1 VDALNLLPRSIA
13 LRLTLALGAIALMVF
28 SGTGI
33 LLHRSLADALVSADH
48 DELLGKIEVV
58 KHFVGEAR
66 TTGDLVALRHHLDDL
81 LIGHP
86 DLRVWLQ
93 FSDGTPAYGGPP
105 PKPTGTLGVR
115 GHFRLMRADG
125 VPMDGVDAQLLGT
138 EPLGNMQVRVAIDI
152 QPRDQLLARYRN
164 VLIGVCTL
172 AVLLSVGLS
181 ALATWRGLAPV
192 TRLSREA
199 SRITPHSLQTRLSD
213 THVDDELT
221 GLVQAFNGV
230 LDRLETAY
238 RHMEAFNAD
247 VAHELRT
254 PLATLINGTQV
265 MLSAKRP
272 AEELRDALASNLE
285 ELEKLKTLVNDMLFL
300 ARADQGDRPD
310 GLEQVDLALEVVKTI
325 EYCEALLEE
334 GGVAAVREG
343 AATAPC
349 DASLIRRA
357 LVNLLSNAIKHT
369 QRGQSIHVVLE
380 TLPGKVRLSVLNP
393 GAPLSA
399 ELLKRMFDRFYRV
412 DDARVR
418 AGESHG
424 LGLAIVRAIARMHR
438 GEVFAHTTP
447 AGNVVGLEIPG
458 EPPAGAGQPDAV
470 IVKQAPTRAA
480 RQEPA
485 PRGVSQ
491 GEPLE

>member
-1 VDALNLLPRSIA
+1 VNALKLLPRSIA
-13 LRLTLALGAIALMVF
+13 LRLTLTLGAIALLVF
-28 SGTGI
+28 SGSGI
-33 LLHRSLADALVSADH
+33 LLHRSLADALVRADH

-66 TTGDLVALRHHLDDL
+66 TTGDLVALQHHLDDL

-93 FSDGTPAYGGPP
+93 FKDGTPLYGGPP
-105 PKPTGTLGVR
+105 PSPNGPLGVR
-115 GHFRLMRADG
+115 GHFRLVRADS
-125 VPMDGVDAQLLGT
+125 VPMDGVDAQLLGA

-152 QPRDQLLARYRN
+152 RPRDELLARYRN
-164 VLIGVCTL
+164 VLIGVCAL
-172 AVLLSVGLS
+172 AVLLSLGLS

-199 SRITPHSLQTRLSD
+199 ASITPHSLQTRLSD

-254 PLATLINGTQV
+254 PLATLINGAQV

-285 ELEKLKTLVNDMLFL
+285 ELEKLKVLVNDMLFL

-310 GLEQVDLALEVVKTI
+310 GLVQVDLAVEVDKTI

-334 GGVAAVREG
+334 GQVAVVRQG

-357 LVNLLSNAIKHT
+357 LANLLSNAIKHT
-369 QRGQSIHVVLE
+369 QRGQTIHVGLE
-380 TLPGKVRLSVLNP
+380 ALPDKVRISVRNP
-393 GAPLSA
+393 GVPLSTD
-399 ELLKRMFDRFYRV
+399 LRKRMFDRFYRA
-412 DDARVR
+412 DDARAR
-418 AGESHG
+418 TGESHG

-438 GEVFAHTTP
+438 GDVFAQATP
-447 AGNVVGLEIPG
+447 AGNVVGLEIPR
-458 EPPAGAGQPDAV
+458 EAHVGAGESSAV
-470 IVKQAPTRAA
+470 VFKRAPARPA
-480 RQEPA
+480 RQEP
-485 PRGVSQ
+485 PPCVTPQ
-491 GEPLE
+491 GKPPE

>member
-1 VDALNLLPRSIA
+1 LKLLRRSIA
-13 LRLTLALGAIALMVF
+13 LRLTLALGAIALLVF

-33 LLHRSLADALVSADH
+33 LLHRSLADALVRADH

-66 TTGDLVALRHHLDDL
+66 TSGDLVALRHHLDDL

-86 DLRVWLQ
+86 DLGVWLQ
-93 FSDGTPAYGGPP
+93 FSDGKPAYGGSPP
-105 PKPTGTLGVR
+105 TPTGALGVR
-115 GHFRLMRADG
+115 GHFRLMRSDG
-125 VPMDGVDAQLLGT
+125 VPMDGVDAKLPGT
-138 EPLGNMQVRVAIDI
+138 EPLGNMHVRVAIDAR
-152 QPRDQLLARYRN
+152 PRDQLLARYRN
-164 VLIGVCTL
+164 ALIGVCTL

-181 ALATWRGLAPV
+181 AVATWRGLAPV

-199 SRITPHSLQTRLSD
+199 ASITPHSLQTRLSD

-272 AEELRDALASNLE
+272 AEELREALASNLE

-300 ARADQGDRPD
+300 ARADQGDRP
-310 GLEQVDLALEVVKTI
+310 GRLEEVNLALEVDKTI

-334 GGVAAVREG
+334 GGVTAVRVGE
-343 AATAPC
+343 ATAPC
-349 DASLIRRA
+349 DPSLMRRA

-369 QRGQSIHVVLE
+369 ERGKTINIVLE
-380 TLPGKVRLSVLNP
+380 ALPGKVRLAVLNP

-399 ELLKRMFDRFYRV
+399 ELRKRMFDRFYRA

-424 LGLAIVRAIARMHR
+424 LGLAIVRAIAQMHR
-438 GEVFAHTTP
+438 GDVFAQRTP
-447 AGNVVGLEIPG
+447 AGNAVGLEIPG
-458 EPPAGAGQPDAV
+458 EPEAR
-470 IVKQAPTRAA
+470 TRG
-480 RQEPA
+480 RTP
-485 PRGVSQ
+485 SS
-491 GEPLE
+491 